1 MSATE
6 SLGRPRTAVSC
17 AEFED
22 FLYAEAALLDTWSLD
37 DWLELFDPDAKY
49 EVPCNDAPDGD
60 PDTDLLLI
68 DDDYTRLRARVT
80 RLNSRRAHREYP
92 HSRTNHQVFNVRV
105 AEPEENG
112 QIGVSASFTVW
123 RFRGGKTSCYVGHYR
138 YRLRRSDN
146 GFRIACKRAELDM
159 TDLRAVSDVAI
170 IL

>member
-1 MSATE
+1 MSTTTSVNPA
-6 SLGRPRTAVSC
+6 RAAVSRT
-17 AEFED
+17 EVED
-22 FLYAEAALLDTWSLD
+22 FLYTEAALLDTWSLVG
-37 DWLELFDPDAKY
+37 WFELFDPDAKY
-49 EVPCNDAPDGD
+49 EVPCNDTPDGD

-92 HSRTNHQVFNVRV
+92 HSRTNHQVFNVVV
-105 AEPEENG
+105 ADPDHDGE
-112 QIGVSASFTVW
+112 IGVMASFTVW

-138 YRLRRSDN
+138 YRLRLSDN
-146 GFRIACKRAELDM
+146 GLRIAFKRAELDM